1 MGRYVTKLVFIKKK
15 ISLAQTFCSAH
26 VVAYLKRNQ
35 KGHTI
40 SGYSSQDDCM
50 NECFG

>member
-1 MGRYVTKLVFIKKK
+1 MGGYVTKLVFIKKK

-26 VVAYLKRNQ
+26 VVAYLMRNQ